1 MQPAAKR
8 AAQDDRPPQ
17 NETSHSAREAPNLP
31 DDEEEQP
38 LVYGDDPVAVAQE
51 AVYIL
56 QRETKE
62 QELKRCADDAMMG
75 GKVPADVA
83 LE

>member
-1 MQPAAKR
+1 
-8 AAQDDRPPQ
+8 
-17 NETSHSAREAPNLP
+17 
-31 DDEEEQP
+31 
-38 LVYGDDPVAVAQE
+38 VYGDDPVAVAQE